1 MDIQLIILG
10 IGFTTIIVSF
20 VWARIKLFESSAKSS
35 ILAFLVYDCVVAI
48 HIFYSFYGLANSSS
62 ISTFT
67 FISAAACLL
76 LGGSLFAWTANM
88 SGSKK
93 LVFNNDIDRLKT
105 DGPYGLVRHPF
116 YLSYALTWGAM
127 TLSTDLPIQWITL
140 VYLLAFYFLSARR
153 EEKALLRSAYSE
165 EYGKYRSE
173 VGMFF
178 PRIIRWI
185 N

>member
-1 MDIQLIILG
+1 
-10 IGFTTIIVSF
+10 
-20 VWARIKLFESSAKSS
+20 
-35 ILAFLVYDCVVAI
+35 
-48 HIFYSFYGLANSSS
+48 
-62 ISTFT
+62 
-67 FISAAACLL
+67 
-76 LGGSLFAWTANM
+76 M